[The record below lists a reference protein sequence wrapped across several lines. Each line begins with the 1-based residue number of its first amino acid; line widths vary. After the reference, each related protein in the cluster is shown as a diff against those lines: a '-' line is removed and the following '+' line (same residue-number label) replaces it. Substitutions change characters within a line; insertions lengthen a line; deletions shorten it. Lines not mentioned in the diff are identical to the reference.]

1 MKGLRIESRGVRRF
15 PDALRPIFPYLEQDY
30 WFADTQSGP
39 FEITDKPNFTE
50 LEVELS
56 RFTVNVARFEM
67 TSCCLLRP
75 CVFPKFVDLLVI
87 DEWTYLMALPGPEAL
102 AIKSAAEAYS
112 SGWLSQKFFGLI
124 QSKKGTLLF
133 HVDGWWELYT
143 SNGALLDEIAKDKN
157 ASSIDSAKWLQEEK
171 NS

>member
-30 WFADTQSGP
+30 WLAGTQSGP
-39 FEITDKPNFTE
+39 FKITDKPNFT
-50 LEVELS
+50 
-56 RFTVNVARFEM
+56 EM

-112 SGWLSQKFFGLI
+112 SGWLSQDFFGLV
-124 QSKKGTLLF
+124 QSKRVTLLF
-133 HVDGWWELYT
+133 HVNGWWELYT

-157 ASSIDSAKWLQEEK
+157 ASSIDSTKWLQEEK